1 MVWCFVPLPDPV
13 TCLLHT
19 EPRIS
24 GLFEAYMSEVD
35 KFNSAN
41 NFPVLV
47 VGVTSKPQDV
57 PGRVQSCFL
66 HQLEVS
72 GPSQAQRLDMLRALS
87 VPYNLGPEVDLSAL
101 SQATA
106 GYVLADLVKLLVQ
119 SFDLAV
125 KATYNHW

>member
-1 MVWCFVPLPDPV
+1 
-13 TCLLHT
+13 
-19 EPRIS
+19 
-24 GLFEAYMSEVD
+24 MSEVN
-35 KFNSAN
+35 KFNSTN

-72 GPSQAQRLDMLRALS
+72 GPSQAQRLDMLRALCT
-87 VPYNLGPEVDLSAL
+87 PYNLAPEVDLAAL
-101 SQATA
+101 SQGTV
-106 GYVLADLVKLLVQ
+106 GYVLGDLVKLLMQ

-125 KATYNHW
+125 KATYDHW

>member
-1 MVWCFVPLPDPV
+1 
-13 TCLLHT
+13 
-19 EPRIS
+19 
-24 GLFEAYMSEVD
+24 MSEVN

-66 HQLEVS
+66 HQLEVQS
-72 GPSQAQRLDMLRALS
+72 PNQAQRLEMLQSLS
-87 VPYNLGPEVDLSAL
+87 GQYNLGPEVDLTAL

-106 GYVLADLVKLLVQ
+106 GYVLGDLINLLAQ

-125 KATYNHW
+125 KATYDHW